1 MNLVRNSR
9 RDVSPLSHASTSAD
23 SPALNSRRSH
33 SSVIRFL
40 PQCSPAIWSAG
51 RAIVAWVKP
60 RPGDVGVSCG
70 VRGSADTWKYHRQ
83 SPFPAG
89 GGAPD
94 GALFNFVLDRVSKT
108 QVIARGEMFIERD
121 LIFVDLVEDETSLL
135 LWIEEL

>member
-1 MNLVRNSR
+1 M
-9 RDVSPLSHASTSAD
+9 
-23 SPALNSRRSH
+23 
-33 SSVIRFL
+33 
-40 PQCSPAIWSAG
+40 
-51 RAIVAWVKP
+51 
-60 RPGDVGVSCG
+60 SCG
-70 VRGSADTWKYHRQ
+70 VRGAADTWKYHRQ

-135 LWIEEL
+135 LWIEEHIERLQPTLRSCDALALTAIRSRNCAVKEGFTRNSTSTTRGRMIPPPSALCHPSAHLESETT